1 MGPPRTY
8 SSAATPDDAVS
19 TEGIDFTLDEV
30 EFICHGRISAFDL
43 SEFAGPA
50 ADAGENI
57 VDPDVVRLL
66 ADLMRMVLGDQTYR
80 EVTKHRRKHQTPD
93 SVMQQILM
101 DVVGAVGG
109 RPSARPSPS
118 RAGRRPAVRPAAVS
132 PSPASP
138 APATAPE
145 PAPERVL
152 SAQMLATLARDGD
165 IRFAPGDAATTAN
178 PASGKRAATVRR
190 LSLAHP
196 ERGVQVEERTG

>member
-19 TEGIDFTLDEV
+19 TEGIDFTLDDV
-30 EFICHGRISAFDL
+30 MFICHGRISAFNL

-50 ADAGENI
+50 ADAGDNI

-66 ADLMRMVLGDQTYR
+66 ADLMRMVLGDSTYR
-80 EVTKHRRKHQTPD
+80 EVTKHRRKHHTPD

-118 RAGRRPAVRPAAVS
+118 PAGRRPAARPAAVS

-138 APATAPE
+138 PEPATDT
-145 PAPERVL
+145 APERVL
-152 SAQMLATLARDGD
+152 TAQMLATLARDGD
-165 IRFAPGDAATTAN
+165 IRFAPGDAATAPN